1 MDAKKIKEL
10 FNKNG
15 LSRFWNIME
24 SQIKNGIS
32 ISLEKKHEDSVPI
45 GQSKIGGFP
54 DLPKEIEWFR
64 FKDKPMSFL
73 AQINLTEI
81 KPFDLDDKLPNEGIL
96 YFFYDAEQETWG
108 FDPKDR
114 GCSKVYF
121 YEGNLENLERKK
133 RPEELEDYQYYYSCK
148 LNYQSTVNLPNYFSS
163 LMDGIELT
171 DEESEKYFQII
182 EEVNQEEVI
191 NKILGHSDN
200 VQGGMELE
208 CELVTNGL
216 YCGDES
222 GYNDPKTTELAKNV
236 DLWNLLFQID
246 SNEEDAGMMWGDC
259 GRLYFWI
266 KEEDLREKRFE
277 NAWLILQCC

>member
-1 MDAKKIKEL
+1 MDAKQIKEL
-10 FNKNG
+10 FDKKG
-15 LSRFWNIME
+15 LSRFWNSMQ
-24 SQIKNGIS
+24 SKIKNGIT
-32 ISLEKKHEDSVPI
+32 ISLEKTQEDSLPI

-54 DLPKEIEWFR
+54 DLPKEIEWFK

-73 AQINLTEI
+73 AQINLAEV

-96 YFFYDAEQETWG
+96 YFFYDAEQKTWG

-121 YEGNLENLERKK
+121 YGGNLENLERKK
-133 RPEELEDYQYYYSCK
+133 RPEELEEYQYYYSCK
-148 LNYQSTVNLPNYFSS
+148 LNYQSTLNFPHCFSS
-163 LMDGIELT
+163 LMDGIELN
-171 DEESEKYFQII
+171 DEESENYFQII
-182 EEVNQEEVI
+182 EEINQEEVI

-200 VQGGMELE
+200 IQGGMELE

-216 YCGDES
+216 YCGNES
-222 GYNDPKTTELAKNV
+222 GYNDPKANELAKNV

-246 SNEEDAGMMWGDC
+246 SNEEEAGMVWGDC

-277 NAWLILQCC
+277 NAWLILECC